1 MKKIARYILSYYS
14 KIERSISN
22 SQLQK
27 ILYFCWIDYYRAEKK
42 YLFNEPFI
50 AWTLGPI
57 IKGVYLEY
65 CHNGGFKI
73 FEPEA
78 HCPDR
83 LNKAVI
89 DTTLERYVGW
99 SLYDLLE
106 ELRRTNS
113 AWSEVFYGQGSGA
126 VIPFELI
133 IQSHII
139 FI

>member
-1 MKKIARYILSYYS
+1 MKKIAKYIVGYYS
-14 KIERSISN
+14 KLEQPISN

-27 ILYFCWIDYYRAEKK
+27 ILYFCWIDYYRAERK

-57 IKGVYLEY
+57 IKSVYLEY

-73 FEPEA
+73 FDPKA
-78 HCPDR
+78 HCSDR

-89 DTTLERYVGW
+89 DVTLKKYIGW
-99 SLYDLLE
+99 SLNDLLE

-113 AWSEVFYGQGSGA
+113 AWQKF
-126 VIPFELI
+126 
-133 IQSHII
+133 
-139 FI
+139 FIAKAAAR